1 MVGQARVPI
10 GLTIIGRT
18 SSSPRPP
25 SLPPTVT
32 ASASTLKGGATFGRI
47 ARNAVGDVA
56 FTLRNRGVDLV
67 DNWKIAN
74 ELPSRGILVRNE
86 QGNYTLKMQGEAA
99 QGTDGFKQLSA
110 PVERSQLTFDAKTGA
125 EITPVGASR
134 FMTQSNLSQYG
145 PAQADGTAF
154 VMTRKQPDKLLAD
167 AGRG

>member
-1 MVGQARVPI
+1 M
-10 GLTIIGRT
+10 
-18 SSSPRPP
+18 
-25 SLPPTVT
+25 
-32 ASASTLKGGATFGRI
+32 
-47 ARNAVGDVA
+47 GDVA

-67 DNWKIAN
+67 DNWKIAD
-74 ELPSRGILVRNE
+74 ELPSRGTLVRNE

-110 PVERSQLTFDAKTGA
+110 PVERSRLTFDAKTGA

-134 FMTQSNLSQYG
+134 FMTQSNLSKYG